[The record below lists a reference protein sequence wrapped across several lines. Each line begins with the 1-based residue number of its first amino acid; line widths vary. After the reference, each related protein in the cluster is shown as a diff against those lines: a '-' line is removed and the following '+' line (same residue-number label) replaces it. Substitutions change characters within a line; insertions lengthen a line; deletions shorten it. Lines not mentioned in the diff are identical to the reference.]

1 MSKTITL
8 NLKKDLIIEAVKAD
22 TFLTGQID
30 KSMDAVKNAALAYN
44 EQAGD
49 DTYQERKLL
58 RTLRSALAK
67 FEANMAEFVDSSAG
81 AAINDTLSSDSNDI
95 AVTIIVS
102 DRYSNGLAKPLS
114 SLAEEYIVN
123 TMNYSWW
130 QPIKPDLA
138 KTYLAF
144 AQESMVHVRLCLAKT
159 APESSKAEYTDV
171 TGTVTTNK
179 KLEPGGQVD
188 DELSKIE

>member
-8 NLKKDLIIEAVKAD
+8 NLKKDLIIEAVKSD

-30 KSMDAVKNAALAYN
+30 KSVDSVKNAALAYN

-81 AAINDTLSSDSNDI
+81 GISDNLSSSSNDI
-95 AVTIIVS
+95 SITIIVS
-102 DRYSNGLAKPLS
+102 DRYFNGLANPLS
-114 SLAEEYIVN
+114 SLAEEYIIN
-123 TMNYSWW
+123 MMDYTWW
-130 QPIKPDLA
+130 QPIKPELS
-138 KTYLAF
+138 KSYLTF
-144 AQESMVHVRLCLAKT
+144 AQESLMHIRMCLAKS
-159 APESSKAEYTDV
+159 APATSSSNYTDV
-171 TGTVTTNK
+171 TGSV
-179 KLEPGGQVD
+179 
-188 DELSKIE
+188 S